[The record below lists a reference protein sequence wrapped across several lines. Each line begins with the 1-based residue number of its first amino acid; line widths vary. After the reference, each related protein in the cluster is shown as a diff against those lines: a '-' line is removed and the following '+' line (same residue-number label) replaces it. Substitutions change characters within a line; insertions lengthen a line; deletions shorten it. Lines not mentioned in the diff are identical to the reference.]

1 MVKRERF
8 DYMNQKELFIFIF
21 AIIAI
26 VIILMNISK
35 GWQKD
40 CEAKG
45 GEYHYQYKSQP
56 LCLKKGSTINLN

>member
-1 MVKRERF
+1 
-8 DYMNQKELFIFIF
+8 MNLKELSMFIFVMIT
-21 AIIAI
+21 I

-35 GWQKD
+35 AWQKD

-45 GEYHYQYKSQP
+45 GEYHHQYKSQP

>member
-1 MVKRERF
+1 
-8 DYMNQKELFIFIF
+8 MNSMKDIFWLVF
-21 AIIAI
+21 VMA
-26 VIILMNISK
+26 VIIIVMLNISK

-56 LCLKKGSTINLN
+56 LCLKKGSTISLD

>member
-1 MVKRERF
+1 
-8 DYMNQKELFIFIF
+8 MNNIKEIFWLIF
-21 AIIAI
+21 AIAAI
-26 VIILMNISK
+26 TIVMLNINK